1 MLLYTVHGTQLDASQ
16 RDDMGP
22 TSRRPV
28 THRGHHS
35 GSQEWRPWR
44 TNPLLLRLVIE
55 TWNATSLV
63 GMDPELVHEVERYRV
78 VVVRLT
84 SLNVLEQASLRK
96 A

>member
-1 MLLYTVHGTQLDASQ
+1 
-16 RDDMGP
+16 MGP
-22 TSRRPV
+22 SWTHPKETTWAQHPV
-28 THRGHHS
+28 GLPLTGGIIAVR

-44 TNPLLLRLVIE
+44 TNPLLSRLVIE
-55 TWNATSLV
+55 TRNATSLV

-78 VVVRLT
+78 DVVRLT